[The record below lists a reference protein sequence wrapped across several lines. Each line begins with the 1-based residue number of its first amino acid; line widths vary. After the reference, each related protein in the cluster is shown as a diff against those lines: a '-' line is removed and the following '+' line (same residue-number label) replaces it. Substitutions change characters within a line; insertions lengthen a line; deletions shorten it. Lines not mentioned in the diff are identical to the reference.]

1 MDDQV
6 ESPRNMSD
14 GLPNSAEYSFTA
26 HQPQHSMNNYGAHI
40 GQPIAAAT
48 ETSNGPH
55 QPAYASNDSLPTNSV
70 AQGKIDSLPSAYL
83 EIKQSSPVQSV
94 SYGSQLPSAPH
105 SNVYSPCTM
114 QTSCSNEVPL
124 QEQQQQPKCFDLLAS
139 ENSCTAGLT
148 TSSSSQVAQNF
159 GPVELSLSNWACFNP
174 EFQQYQPAT
183 STQQRNIPSAQNQSA
198 ASVIQ
203 PLNSYFSPSAHHTST
218 PQDLSV
224 APYTTMQ
231 QVQSQSYPISTP
243 AAQPL
248 SSLPPL
254 RVPPPEAD
262 LCSLPPRCSAQP
274 CASLSAASQSQ
285 QQYFSPLQEP
295 FSADQSLAT
304 RPKTMAQFHSTPSSR
319 SRNRASASL
328 VHPVYTQS
336 TNSDHLQS
344 SPQTRQLQMAQ
355 RSWATTT
362 QAVEEHDRFT
372 SFSPQHSTDRTPGA
386 ALSSEEWNAL
396 NGAVNCHPDYIRC
409 TLTTVPVTSKLQSRC
424 RLPLGLLVHPF
435 RDVNDLPV
443 IQPSVIVRC
452 RSCRTYINPF
462 VKFIDNGRRWRCPVC
477 LLSNI
482 VPDDFF
488 FDPATQ
494 TYGDPS
500 RRPEIRSATVE
511 FIAPSEYMLRPPQAA
526 TYVFCLEVSRA
537 AVTTGYL
544 DLVCN
549 LIADQL
555 TKMPGGS
562 RRQVAVLTFDS
573 GVQFYV
579 LSGKKMRM
587 VICQDLSEVFLP
599 DLNGMVNRIN
609 DCAEPIIDLLRQIP
623 SEFADTQET
632 SNCLGFVLQTA
643 LKLIGGTGGRVTV
656 FNTSIP
662 SVGPGALECRET
674 HEDLTKPEAEHLR
687 PASDFYRTIAL
698 DFVAAQISVDLFV
711 LNSNYCDIAT
721 VSGVARFSGGGVYHY
736 PNFHYDPEGQG
747 QSVGE
752 GDTGSQQKHKKKV
765 APHESCDYVEVE
777 SLRRDLLRYLT
788 RKIGFEA
795 VLRLRCTRGLAVQN
809 FYGNFFMRSVDL
821 LTLPIVNPDAGYAMQ
836 LEINERL
843 DSFSTVIFQ
852 AALLYTSAFG
862 DRRIRVHTLCLP
874 VTDSP
879 ESIFNHADEGAV
891 ACLVAKM
898 AVERTISSSLG
909 NAREALT
916 TVMGD
921 ILSAYQNERNAGIS
935 RSSLSDICPA
945 SLRLLP
951 SYLCGA
957 LRFVAFRN
965 HTSTSLDVRS
975 GALELLIGASTH
987 RMLSLIYPR
996 LYAVSSLITHPV
1008 FCKTATLAQKVASLS
1023 LKDEPFIPLPCL
1035 ALTGKSITRDGVF
1048 LLDTGSLI
1056 LLLVGYGIPA
1066 ADLQSLVGYSTID
1079 ELVVEKS
1086 LTKLADLPEG
1096 EIPPPPRKRLE
1107 ALVNSIQ
1114 RDRSLGTALILIRHD
1129 VPEPLK
1135 SRFINALVEDRT
1147 TTAPSYSEY
1156 VQMILSGRS

>member
-1 MDDQV
+1 
-6 ESPRNMSD
+6 MSD
-14 GLPNSAEYSFTA
+14 GLPDSVDYLHTA
-26 HQPQHSMNNYGAHI
+26 YQPQLMNSYSACTY
-40 GQPIAAAT
+40 QPLTAPNEMSDNLIQKVSVGS
-48 ETSNGPH
+48 SNFSTNSVTQGE
-55 QPAYASNDSLPTNSV
+55 SDSLPNTCPEI
-70 AQGKIDSLPSAYL
+70 AQFP
-83 EIKQSSPVQSV
+83 PVQSIAH
-94 SYGSQLPSAPH
+94 GSQISNAPH
-105 SNVYSPCTM
+105 SNVYSSF
-114 QTSCSNEVPL
+114 TSPTLCSNQVSV
-124 QEQQQQPKCFDLLAS
+124 QEQQQQPERFSLQAS
-139 ENSCTAGLT
+139 ESTYT
-148 TSSSSQVAQNF
+148 PKFDTSISSQEAQTS
-159 GPVELSLSNWACFNP
+159 GPVELSPSNWAHFNP
-174 EFQQYQPAT
+174 EFQRYQP
-183 STQQRNIPSAQNQSA
+183 STTYAQQQNSLLPQSQNV

-203 PLNSYFSPSAHHTST
+203 PPTSYFSPQAYPTST
-218 PQDLSV
+218 SQDSV
-224 APYTTMQ
+224 APCASTQ
-231 QVQSQSYPISTP
+231 QAQSQNSSEFAPSAHP
-243 AAQPL
+243 LHSLSSLRAPPPQAPL
-248 SSLPPL
+248 SSLQPY
-254 RVPPPEAD
+254 
-262 LCSLPPRCSAQP
+262 CSSQP
-274 CASLSAASQSQ
+274 CASLSGASQPR

-295 FSADQSLAT
+295 FSANQSPLSSSQAT
-304 RPKTMAQFHSTPSSR
+304 RPKTMSQFHSPPQLR
-319 SRNRASASL
+319 SQNQASASST
-328 VHPVYTQS
+328 HPTYAQFA
-336 TNSDHLQS
+336 NSDYLQS
-344 SPQTRQLQMAQ
+344 SSQPRHPQMVQ
-355 RSWATTT
+355 RYQTTSAR
-362 QAVEEHDRFT
+362 AVQEHE
-372 SFSPQHSTDRTPGA
+372 SFVSVSSQHLTDRTPGA

-396 NGAVNCHPDYIRC
+396 NGAVSLLHDSNFLPNDGPEKPRCPNLSTQVNCHPDYIRC
-409 TLTTVPVTSKLQSRC
+409 TLTTIPVTSKLQSKC

-462 VKFIDNGRRWRCPVC
+462 VKFTDNCRRWRCPVC

-544 DLVCN
+544 ELVCN

-555 TKMPGGS
+555 MKIPGGS
-562 RRQVAVLTFDS
+562 RRQVAILTFDS

-609 DCAEPIIDLLRQIP
+609 DCAQPIIDLLRQLP
-623 SEFADTQET
+623 SEFANTQAT

-698 DFVAAQISVDLFV
+698 DFVAAQISVDLFM

-721 VSGVARFSGGGVYHY
+721 ISGVARFSGGGV
-736 PNFHYDPEGQG
+736 
-747 QSVGE
+747 
-752 GDTGSQQKHKKKV
+752 
-765 APHESCDYVEVE
+765 
-777 SLRRDLLRYLT
+777 DLLRYLI

-795 VLRLRCTRGLAVQN
+795 VLRLRCTRGLTVQN

-821 LTLPIVNPDAGYAMQ
+821 LILPIVNPDAGYAMQ

-852 AALLYTSAFG
+852 VALLYTSAFG
-862 DRRIRVHTLCLP
+862 DRRIRVHTLCIP
-874 VTDSP
+874 VTNSP
-879 ESIFNHADEGAV
+879 ETIFNHADEGAV

-898 AVERTISSSLG
+898 AVERTISSSLS

-921 ILSAYQNERNAGIS
+921 ILSAYQNERNRGTS
-935 RSSLSDICPA
+935 HSSLSDICPA

-957 LRFVAFRN
+957 LRFAAFRN
-965 HTSTSLDVRS
+965 HISTSLDVRS

-987 RMLSLIYPR
+987 RVLSLIYPR
-996 LYAVSSLITHPV
+996 LYAVNSLITEPV
-1008 FCKTATLAQKVASLS
+1008 CGKNATLAQKFASLS
-1023 LKDEPFIPLPCL
+1023 LKDEPFVPLPCL
-1035 ALTGKSITRDGVF
+1035 PLTGKSITRDGVF

-1066 ADLQSLVGYSTID
+1066 SDLQSLIGYSNIE
-1079 ELVVEKS
+1079 ELTVEKS

-1096 EIPPPPRKRLE
+1096 EKPPPPRKRLQ
-1107 ALVNSIQ
+1107 ALVKSIQ
-1114 RDRSLGTALILIRHD
+1114 RDRSLGTALVLIRHD

-1147 TTAPSYSEY
+1147 STAPSYPEY